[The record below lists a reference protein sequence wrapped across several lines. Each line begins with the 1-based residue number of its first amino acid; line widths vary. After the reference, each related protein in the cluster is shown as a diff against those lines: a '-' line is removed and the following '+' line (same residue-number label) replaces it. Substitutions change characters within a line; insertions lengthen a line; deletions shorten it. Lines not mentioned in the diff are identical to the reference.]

1 MIRSIDHIVLTV
13 RDIDATLKFYVGF
26 LGMKEVSFR
35 GGRKALEFG
44 SQKINIHEY
53 GNEFEPKAKLPVP
66 GAIDICFI
74 TDTSIEDVAERA
86 AEHGIEVVEGPVE
99 RTGAEGPILSL
110 YFRDPDLNLIEVSN
124 YI

>member
-1 MIRSIDHIVLTV
+1 
-13 RDIDATLKFYVGF
+13 
-26 LGMKEVSFR
+26 
-35 GGRKALEFG
+35 
-44 SQKINIHEY
+44 
-53 GNEFEPKAKLPVP
+53 
-66 GAIDICFI
+66 
-74 TDTSIEDVAERA
+74 VAERA